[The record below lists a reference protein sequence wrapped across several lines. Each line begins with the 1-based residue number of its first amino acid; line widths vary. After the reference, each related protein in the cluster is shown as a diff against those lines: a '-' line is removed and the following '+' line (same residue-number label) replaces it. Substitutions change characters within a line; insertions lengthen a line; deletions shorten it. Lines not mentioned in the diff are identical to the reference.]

1 MTGVSGPRPDG
12 WEIHRSMQ
20 LESALA
26 TTPQE
31 RLEWL
36 EEAIRFAFAAGALP
50 RLDHSTDR
58 VPRLEEDC

>member
-1 MTGVSGPRPDG
+1 MTGVSEPRPDG

-31 RLEWL
+31 RLTWL
-36 EEAIRFAFAAGALP
+36 EEAIRFAFATGALP
-50 RLDHSTDR
+50 RREHSTDR
-58 VPRLEEDC
+58 VPPLEKDS